1 MNNAIVL
8 YMILILADIA
18 LIGTT
23 IVLASLAVDNID
35 FIKSKFQKIKRRF
48 EKWKSNF

>member
-1 MNNAIVL
+1 MNSIIMIYL
-8 YMILILADIA
+8 ILILANIA
-18 LIGTT
+18 VIGVV
-23 IVLASLAVDNID
+23 IVLTFLAIDNID